1 MIIYENKGY
10 MQLSSHPDT
19 DWTGEALYVVPDGS
33 ALAQKVIALC
43 PYYDFVL
50 DDNGEL
56 IDVVDNGERPP
67 APPPMEDRLSTLEGE
82 LDVFRK
88 TTVAENIALRA
99 ENKEFESVLKDAR
112 AGLLELGGKGL

>member
-10 MQLSSHPDT
+10 MQLSSHPDS

-56 IDVVDNGERPP
+56 IDVVDNGTRPP
-67 APPPMEDRLSTLEGE
+67 EPEPEPDYMAFIAGMMEEIQNDGT
-82 LDVFRK
+82 
-88 TTVAENIALRA
+88 
-99 ENKEFESVLKDAR
+99 
-112 AGLLELGGKGL
+112 